1 MTKTEYLNRFD
12 VNNIPYRPVN
22 LDGSSIK
29 VKDMSKSQL
38 AAYRKWLKFMKL
50 PD

>member
-1 MTKTEYLNRFD
+1 MTKTEFLKRLD
-12 VNNIPYRPVN
+12 PESIPYKPVR

-29 VKDMSKSQL
+29 VKDMTKEQKS
-38 AAYRKWLKFMKL
+38 AYRKWLKFMKL